1 MIETLTFATPTK
13 KTGSE
18 EREERERA
26 KKTSFE
32 LRCVMRGKW

>member
-18 EREERERA
+18 EREER
-26 KKTSFE
+26 
-32 LRCVMRGKW
+32 GKEQRKQVLN